1 MTYPY
6 SDEYMVYDYTKHQ
19 YVLTPK
25 AVLDKLNE
33 NLERYS
39 PATSV
44 NRQRDAEI
52 MLENVS
58 DEVYNQ
64 IYENSLNYLFPEF
77 IIAKCPSARPII
89 MQALIEQVKYFLF
102 NGAISVY
109 SGVDFKKGTVG
120 DNANGRIL
128 APNARRI
135 LERVIPETRVS
146 LMYQGQMNALIPV
159 GDYEKYGY

>member
-6 SDEYMVYDYTKHQ
+6 SDEYMVYDYSKHQ
-19 YVLTPK
+19 YRLTPK

-33 NLERYS
+33 DLTRYS
-39 PATSV
+39 PATSA

-52 MLENVS
+52 MLENIS

-64 IYENSLNYLFPEF
+64 VYEDSLNYLVPEF
-77 IIAKCPSARPII
+77 VMAKCPSARAII
-89 MQALIEQVKYFLF
+89 QQALIEQVKYFCF

-109 SGVDFKKGTVG
+109 SGVNFQKGVVG
-120 DNANGRIL
+120 ESANSRIL
-128 APNARRI
+128 APNAKRV
-135 LERVIPETRVS
+135 LNRVIQEIGVPLT
-146 LMYQGQMNALIPV
+146 YQGQFSTLIPV